1 MTSRVI
7 DGVVYEFE
15 AGTPQETI
23 DAFVLRRQNMA
34 KGTEPAPATPAASPT
49 PPAKPTIAPTTAPK
63 KPPIEPFA
71 PGLMGQAAQ
80 GLSFGFSDEAIAAM
94 RAAAGDRTYPEYVAA
109 EREGLRQFREDRPV
123 ASTAAELTGAVA
135 PAVLTGGYSLLP
147 QAAKATAGT
156 GVLSKL
162 AQIPKLLSGDRPTIK
177 RTAALGAGS
186 GGLSAVGTS
195 EKPLTE
201 QWEEFLKGAALGGG
215 TTLGL
220 GAVAKYAAVPAFQY
234 IKKSL
239 GFGEENRM
247 ADLAIAQALAKDG
260 FSPEQAGIML
270 EKIAR
275 NEMTLADVG
284 ENTRA
289 LLRRATAAPGMARME
304 AKGELAAREAGR
316 VERISEDM
324 RQLMSGSK
332 DFYTDVQDLIKK
344 RRTDAN
350 ELYEAAFTNP
360 PSFTPDTAPE
370 ILRLRNYP
378 SFKKAMKKAE
388 ADLANRGLDPKDPQY
403 ALRGLHHTKLA
414 LDDMIGEAMRAG
426 KTNEA
431 STLIEMKNK
440 MLADLEKASPEY
452 KTARL
457 AYAGDSEML
466 TAMERGRDVY
476 KLPEPEL
483 RKLVNRF
490 KDNPSEM
497 DAFRAGIAQAML
509 EKVRVAGPVADPYK
523 TLLSRDA
530 EAKLRRAFRDD
541 EAFDEFK
548 NRLLSEQRMLETE
561 KTGFRRSPADTDLEP
576 TAGGV
581 GAARAF
587 LSGAPVTGTIETLR
601 TAFPAVTGMPPRIAQ
616 PTAER
621 LLTPTTQVQDVIEGI
636 MGSLKSEE
644 QNLMRQSGLAGA
656 GAVMTGQ
663 QMGERPI
670 KPQQPGP
677 GMTPQMPPLA
687 PR

>member
-15 AGTPQETI
+15 PGTSEATI
-23 DAFVLRRQNMA
+23 QRFITRKQAEA
-34 KGTEPAPATPAASPT
+34 APEEPATPAAAVAPT
-49 PPAKPTIAPTTAPK
+49 PTPSATPSPATPAG
-63 KPPIEPFA
+63 PPIEPFA
-71 PGLMGQAAQ
+71 PGYLGQMAQ
-80 GLSFGFSDEAIAAM
+80 GATFGFSDEMIAAA
-94 RAAAGDRTYPEYVAA
+94 RAAMGDRSYPEYVAA
-109 EREGLRQFREDRPV
+109 EREGLRKFREESPV
-123 ASTAAELTGAVA
+123 SSAGAEVTGALA
-135 PAVLTGGYSLLP
+135 PALLTGGYSLLP
-147 QAAKATAGT
+147 QAAKAST
-156 GVLSKL
+156 GAL
-162 AQIPKLLSGDRPTIK
+162 ARIPKLLSGDKPTLK
-177 RTAALGAGS
+177 RTAALGAGA
-186 GGLSAVGTS
+186 GGVSAVGTS

-215 TTLGL
+215 ATLGL
-220 GAVAKYAAVPAFQY
+220 GTITKYALSPAFQAV
-234 IKKSL
+234 KKSL
-239 GFGEENRM
+239 GFGEADRM

-260 FSPEQAGIML
+260 YSPEQAGILL
-270 EKIAR
+270 EKINR

-304 AKGELAAREAGR
+304 AKGELAARESGR
-316 VERISEDM
+316 VDRISEDM

-350 ELYEAAFTNP
+350 ELYEAAYANP
-360 PSFTPDTAPE
+360 PAFTPDTAPE
-370 ILRLRNYP
+370 IMRLRNYP

-388 ADLANRGLDPKDPQY
+388 TDLSNRGMDPKDPQY

-426 KTNEA
+426 KNNEA
-431 STLIEMKNK
+431 ATLIEMKNK

-452 KTARL
+452 KIARL

-466 TAMERGRDVY
+466 TAMEKGREVY

-483 RKLVNRF
+483 RKFVNRF

-523 TLLSRDA
+523 TLMSRDA

-548 NRLLSEQRMLETE
+548 QRLLAEQRMLETE
-561 KTGFRRSPADTDLEP
+561 KTGFRRTPADTDLEP

-587 LSGAPVTGTIETLR
+587 LSGAPVTGVIETAR
-601 TAFPAVTGMPPRIAQ
+601 TALPTITGMPPRIAQ
-616 PTAER
+616 PTTER
-621 LLTPTTQVQDVIEGI
+621 LLTPTTQVNEIINGI
-636 MGSLKSEE
+636 MSSLKSEE
-644 QNLMRQSGLAGA
+644 AALRTQSGLAGA